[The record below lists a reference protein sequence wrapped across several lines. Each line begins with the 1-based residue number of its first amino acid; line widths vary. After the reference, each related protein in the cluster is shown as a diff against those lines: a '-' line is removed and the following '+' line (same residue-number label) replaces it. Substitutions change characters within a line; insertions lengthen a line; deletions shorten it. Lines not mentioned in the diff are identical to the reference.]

1 MLIVKEG
8 TNGFE
13 GTDEATRK
21 LINDAFEKEGLT
33 MRSAEQDKSYLAA
46 NSKKA
51 IDEAFQQRNQQLED
65 TIKEVTGID
74 KANAGEKYYDYFN
87 RAMKLKL
94 DELKVAQGKVTEY
107 EEKGVSGNAM
117 AEEYKKQV
125 TVLQGQIKEIKDT
138 HTKEMSEAG
147 GKVFAVRFDS
157 QVNEV
162 VNKLRASFRG
172 DIAEDLIAD
181 IVSARLSKFNSE
193 FTGKEIEGITILHD
207 KTGTPQMSKK
217 DAKPVSIEEKL
228 TEIFTPYLDEKK
240 IQGGA
245 GSGKPAG
252 GGAAPAG
259 GGAPP
264 AAWKDAKRPD
274 TVKSKPALTK
284 WLMTDLKIAQ
294 GTKDF
299 DQAYAQFSKDDKGVE
314 LPMREAP
321 LTA

>member
-21 LINDAFEKEGLT
+21 MITDAFEKEGLT
-33 MRSAEQDKSYLAA
+33 MRSSEQDKSYLAA

-65 TIKEVTGID
+65 TIKEVTGIE

-94 DELKVAQGKVTEY
+94 DELKAVQGKVKEY

-147 GKVFAVRFDS
+147 NKVFAVRFDS

-162 VNKLRASFRG
+162 VNKLRTNFRG

-181 IVSARLSKFNSE
+181 IVAARLGKFNAE
-193 FTGKEIEGITILHD
+193 FKGKEVEGITILHD
-207 KTGTPQMSKK
+207 SSGNPLMSKK
-217 DAKPVSIEEKL
+217 DAKPLSIEEKL
-228 TEIFTPYLDEKK
+228 TEVFAPYLDDKK
-240 IQGGA
+240 AQAGA

-252 GGAAPAG
+252 GSGKPAGGAAPA
-259 GGAPP
+259 
-264 AAWKDAKRPD
+264 AWKEAKRPE
-274 TVKSKPALTK
+274 TIKSKPALTK
-284 WLMTDLKIAQ
+284 WLINDLKITQ

-299 DQAYAQFSKDDKGVE
+299 DEAYAQFSKDDQGIE
-314 LPMREAP
+314 LPMRETA

>member
-21 LINDAFEKEGLT
+21 MITDAFEKEGLT
-33 MRSAEQDKSYLAA
+33 MRNAEQDKSYLSA

-65 TIKEVTGID
+65 TIKEVTGIE

-94 DELKVAQGKVTEY
+94 DELKVVQGKVTEY
-107 EEKGVSGNAM
+107 EAKGVSGNAM

-125 TVLQGQIKEIKDT
+125 TVLQGQLKELKDNHAKEI
-138 HTKEMSEAG
+138 SEAG
-147 GKVFAVRFDS
+147 GKVFAARFDA

-162 VNKLRASFRG
+162 VNKLKANFRG

-181 IVSARLSKFNSE
+181 IVSARLSKFNAD
-193 FTGKEIEGITILHD
+193 FKGKEVEGITILHD
-207 KTGTPQMSKK
+207 SAGVPLMSKK

-228 TEIFTPYLDEKK
+228 MEIFTPYLDEKK
-240 IQGGA
+240 VQAGA
-245 GSGKPAG
+245 GSGKPAAG
-252 GGAAPAG
+252 AGKPAAGAAA
-259 GGAPP
+259 P
-264 AAWKDAKRPD
+264 AAWKEAKRPE
-274 TVKSKPALTK
+274 TIKSKPALTK
-284 WLMTDLKIAQ
+284 WIMNDLKIAQ

-299 DQAYAQFSKDDKGVE
+299 DEAYAQFSKDDKGAE
-314 LPMREAP
+314 LPMRETTLSA
-321 LTA
+321 